1 MKALLLILGLLAAST
16 PMAQSEEIKQGENAV
31 KSSLN
36 QYLWDSARNGDLDI
50 LQTFIASHYNLNAAD
65 EKGYTAMILA
75 AYHGHDTAVD
85 ALLKAGADP
94 CLRDKRGNTALMGA
108 IFKGE
113 IKIARQLIAAEC
125 NPDQRNNAGQTAA
138 MFASLFQREELLKTL
153 KEKGAD
159 LQMTDAN
166 GNSVDTLGKGEFITR

>member
-1 MKALLLILGLLAAST
+1 MKVFILLLGLLVAST
-16 PMAQSEEIKQGENAV
+16 SMAQKEEKPDEAAV

-36 QYLWDSARNGDLDI
+36 QYLWDSAREGDLDI
-50 LQTFIASHYNLNAAD
+50 LQTFISSHYNLNVAD
-65 EKGYTAMILA
+65 EKGYTAVILA
-75 AYHGHDTAVD
+75 AYHGHGAAVE

-113 IKIARQLIAAEC
+113 IKIARRLIAADC
-125 NPDQRNNAGQTAA
+125 NPDERNHAGQTAA
-138 MFASLFQREELLKTL
+138 MFASLFQREALLKAL

-159 LQMTDAN
+159 LQATDDQ
-166 GNSVDTLGKGEFITR
+166 GNSAETLGKGEFRSR